1 VWGGIEP
8 RLNECMSV
16 ALASKPW
23 LILTENIKSFC
34 KYKQLFSVKLG
45 QSDRKLDSI
54 IQGRDE
60 NLSSVKLVLSSTE
73 SRGRT
78 G

>member
-1 VWGGIEP
+1 
-8 RLNECMSV
+8 
-16 ALASKPW
+16 
-23 LILTENIKSFC
+23 
-34 KYKQLFSVKLG
+34 VKLG